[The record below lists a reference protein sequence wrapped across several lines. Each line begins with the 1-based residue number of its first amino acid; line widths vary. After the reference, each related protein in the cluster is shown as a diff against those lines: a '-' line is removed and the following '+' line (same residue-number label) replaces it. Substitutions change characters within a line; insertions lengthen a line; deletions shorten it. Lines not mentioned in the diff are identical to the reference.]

1 MVVVIPTQVSLCGVC
16 ILPQA
21 IMCYFHRVWLPLW
34 LPLTVEIQFSS
45 FGVLVIVNCKKVC
58 VCVLSLPAMSEVS
71 SGASSSWEPD
81 LWTRGI
87 GSSRD

>member
-21 IMCYFHRVWLPLW
+21 IMCYFHRVWLLFW
-34 LPLTVEIQFSS
+34 LSLTVEIQFSS

-58 VCVLSLPAMSEVS
+58 VCVLSLPACLRFPLVPPL
-71 SGASSSWEPD
+71 A
-81 LWTRGI
+81 GI
-87 GSSRD
+87 LQRLKQT